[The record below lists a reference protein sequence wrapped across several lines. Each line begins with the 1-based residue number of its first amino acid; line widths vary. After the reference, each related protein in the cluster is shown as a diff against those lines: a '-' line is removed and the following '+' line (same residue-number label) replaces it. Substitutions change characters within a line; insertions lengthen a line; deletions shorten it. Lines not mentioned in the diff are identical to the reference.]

1 MLLLSFRRF
10 DIRGFILTEPK
21 QSETARKF
29 SRRRTFP
36 LAQIAGEPSGGATL
50 QTVKSYLVRLP
61 SRVYTLLL
69 LVLLVVTP
77 ARAQKNTSNE
87 TVLPKYDSHTETK
100 TKGVVD
106 EVKEFPL
113 ANKREITELM
123 VKSGNDTFRVFL
135 CPKSFQDEMGVSFSK
150 GDEISLTGSKVKL
163 EDADVILG
171 KEVVKGNDTLLL
183 RDDKGNPVWTWHS
196 K

>member
-1 MLLLSFRRF
+1 MPHPSKSCFTRS
-10 DIRGFILTEPK
+10 
-21 QSETARKF
+21 QSTI
-29 SRRRTFP
+29 SR
-36 LAQIAGEPSGGATL
+36 
-50 QTVKSYLVRLP
+50 
-61 SRVYTLLL
+61 LLL
-69 LVLLVVTP
+69 LVLLVIIP
-77 ARAQKNTSNE
+77 ALGQKAGPND

-106 EVKEFPL
+106 EIKEIPL
-113 ANKREITELM
+113 SSKREITELM
-123 VKSGNDTFRVFL
+123 VKSGSDTLRVFL
-135 CPKSFQDEMGVSFSK
+135 CPKSFQDDMGVSFSK

>member
-1 MLLLSFRRF
+1 MPPTAKRYVALLPPPF
-10 DIRGFILTEPK
+10 
-21 QSETARKF
+21 
-29 SRRRTFP
+29 
-36 LAQIAGEPSGGATL
+36 
-50 QTVKSYLVRLP
+50 
-61 SRVYTLLL
+61 YTLLL
-69 LVLLVVTP
+69 LVLLTVAP
-77 ARAQKNTSNE
+77 ALAQKNNSDE

-106 EVKEFPL
+106 EIKEFPL

-123 VKSGNDTFRVFL
+123 VKSGSDTFRVFL

-150 GDEISLTGSKVKL
+150 GDEVAFTGSKVKL

-183 RDDKGNPVWTWHS
+183 RDDKGNPVWTW
-196 K
+196 KK

>member
-1 MLLLSFRRF
+1 MPPTAKSHIVLL
-10 DIRGFILTEPK
+10 P
-21 QSETARKF
+21 
-29 SRRRTFP
+29 P
-36 LAQIAGEPSGGATL
+36 
-50 QTVKSYLVRLP
+50 
-61 SRVYTLLL
+61 RVYLLPL
-69 LVLLVVTP
+69 LVLLVVTTVL
-77 ARAQKNTSNE
+77 AQKNNADE
-87 TVLPKYDSHTETK
+87 PVLPKYDSHTETK

-106 EVKEFPL
+106 EIKEFPL

-123 VKSGNDTFRVFL
+123 VKNGNDTFRVFL
-135 CPKSFQDEMGVSFSK
+135 CPRSFQDEMGVNFSK

-183 RDDKGNPVWTWHS
+183 RDDKGNPVWSWHS

>member
-1 MLLLSFRRF
+1 MPQNATDRTVLSSS
-10 DIRGFILTEPK
+10 P
-21 QSETARKF
+21 
-29 SRRRTFP
+29 
-36 LAQIAGEPSGGATL
+36 
-50 QTVKSYLVRLP
+50 
-61 SRVYTLLL
+61 VYPLLL
-69 LVLLVVTP
+69 LVLLVVSP
-77 ARAQKNTSNE
+77 VLAQKSNSDE

-106 EVKEFPL
+106 EIKEVSL

-123 VKSGNDTFRVFL
+123 IKNGNDTFQVFV

-183 RDDKGNPVWTWHS
+183 RDDKGNPVWTW
-196 K
+196 KK

>member
-1 MLLLSFRRF
+1 MPRTAKSYIVLLSNP
-10 DIRGFILTEPK
+10 LY
-21 QSETARKF
+21 
-29 SRRRTFP
+29 TF
-36 LAQIAGEPSGGATL
+36 
-50 QTVKSYLVRLP
+50 
-61 SRVYTLLL
+61 LL
-69 LVLLVVTP
+69 LVLLLVTP
-77 ARAQKNTSNE
+77 LLAQKTNPDTP
-87 TVLPKYDSHTETK
+87 VLPKYDSHTETK

-106 EVKEFPL
+106 EIKEFPL

-150 GDEISLTGSKVKL
+150 GDEISLTGSTVKL

-183 RDDKGNPVWTWHS
+183 RDDKGNPVWTW
-196 K
+196 KK

>member
-1 MLLLSFRRF
+1 MLPTAKSCIMLL
-10 DIRGFILTEPK
+10 
-21 QSETARKF
+21 
-29 SRRRTFP
+29 
-36 LAQIAGEPSGGATL
+36 PS
-50 QTVKSYLVRLP
+50 P
-61 SRVYTLLL
+61 VYTLLL
-69 LVLLVVTP
+69 VLWLVANPVL
-77 ARAQKNTSNE
+77 AQKNTADE
-87 TVLPKYDSHTETK
+87 PVLPKYDSHTETK

-106 EVKEFPL
+106 EIKEFSL

-135 CPKSFQDEMGVSFSK
+135 CPKSFQDEMGVNFSK

-163 EDADVILG
+163 EDAEVILG

-183 RDDKGNPVWTWHS
+183 RDDKGNPVWTWPN